1 MMYNIAVEHF
11 RRYSVRHMVRIS
23 FGVFSQCIR
32 LYLLLFVVKN
42 FWQTNCVALSTE
54 ESQATRRTSKVYS

>member
-1 MMYNIAVEHF
+1 
-11 RRYSVRHMVRIS
+11 MVRIS

-54 ESQATRRTSKVYS
+54 ESQTTRRTSKELVNISLVYAEAGPGGS